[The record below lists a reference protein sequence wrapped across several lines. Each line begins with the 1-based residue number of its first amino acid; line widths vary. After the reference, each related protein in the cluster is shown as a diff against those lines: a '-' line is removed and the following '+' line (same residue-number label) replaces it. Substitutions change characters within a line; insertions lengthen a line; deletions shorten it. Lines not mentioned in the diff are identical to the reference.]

1 MSFVVVFLTAARG
14 VGGSSFP
21 HVPGE
26 DFQEGKALQRLQTN
40 HHPRRIHLPRSVTC
54 PEAPTSGLTPAA
66 LLVMMTEFKQSYA
79 LLTFFVDEPTFSI
92 FLFLNLTFIYT
103 GNPIETQYHLKE
115 TYFRHNNNVKAIKT
129 KQ

>member
-1 MSFVVVFLTAARG
+1 
-14 VGGSSFP
+14 
-21 HVPGE
+21 
-26 DFQEGKALQRLQTN
+26 
-40 HHPRRIHLPRSVTC
+40 
-54 PEAPTSGLTPAA
+54 
-66 LLVMMTEFKQSYA
+66 MMTEFKQSYA

-103 GNPIETQYHLKE
+103 GNPIETQSHLKE